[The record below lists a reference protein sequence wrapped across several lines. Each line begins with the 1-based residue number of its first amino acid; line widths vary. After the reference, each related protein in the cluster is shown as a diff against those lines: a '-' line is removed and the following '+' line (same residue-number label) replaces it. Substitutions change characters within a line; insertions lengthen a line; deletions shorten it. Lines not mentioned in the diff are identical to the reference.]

1 MAIPMATASVWRCT
15 RALML
20 AAIGTY
26 GVLAY
31 AVSQRRRE
39 IGVRMALG
47 ALPTQVA
54 GHFLSL
60 GLRLLATGMVL
71 GVIGSW
77 LAGSAMQ
84 RVLFDVPALHP
95 VILVGTGVVMTIVS
109 LVACLLPT
117 LRAAKVDPMEAL
129 RGE

>member
-54 GHFLSL
+54 RQFLSL

-77 LAGSAMQ
+77 LARRAMQ
-84 RVLFDVPALHP
+84 RVLFDVPTLPLAT
-95 VILVGTGVVMTIVS
+95 VAGTTVV
-109 LVACLLPT
+109 
-117 LRAAKVDPMEAL
+117 
-129 RGE
+129 